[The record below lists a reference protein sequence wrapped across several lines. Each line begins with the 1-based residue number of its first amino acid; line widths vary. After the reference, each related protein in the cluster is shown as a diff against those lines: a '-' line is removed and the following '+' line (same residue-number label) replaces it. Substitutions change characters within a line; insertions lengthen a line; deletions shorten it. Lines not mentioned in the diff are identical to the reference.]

1 MNRPSLHLAVPADS
15 NRHARAVISG
25 CKSVFS
31 PYADGVEGCGIGE
44 VWTAPNIGNR

>member
-1 MNRPSLHLAVPADS
+1 MNRPSLHFAVPADS

-31 PYADGVEGCGIGE
+31 PYADGV
-44 VWTAPNIGNR
+44 